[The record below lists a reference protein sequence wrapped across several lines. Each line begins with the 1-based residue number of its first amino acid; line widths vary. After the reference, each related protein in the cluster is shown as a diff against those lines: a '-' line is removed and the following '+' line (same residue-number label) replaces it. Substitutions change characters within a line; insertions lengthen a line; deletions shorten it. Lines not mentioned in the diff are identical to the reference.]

1 MKSLSKI
8 RRSRTGTWLIAPVCL
23 LSIVSALAQR
33 DRISHVLD
41 NYRTVVVPG
50 HLIPLAKAEFDHGAV
65 PGDFALRGMTLT
77 VRRSAA
83 QQKDLNQLLT
93 AQQNP
98 ASPSYHKWLT
108 PEAFAKRFGASSN
121 DLETLRQWL
130 ESQGFQIKTVAR
142 GGTFIRFDATA
153 SQVQNAFKTEIHQY
167 TVNGAKHYANASEPS
182 LPANLAPLVLAVGG
196 MNDFAPHP
204 NSAKLPTRNAKVKA
218 HYYDSSDNTDL
229 APGDLAAIYDIG
241 PLQTASGVNYGLGQ
255 TVVVIGT
262 SDVNP
267 ADLPAY
273 CVAFAPNSF
282 GCAENFSQMH
292 VGTDPTETGDALQAQ
307 ATADVELVKA
317 VAPGATLLLETD
329 GDAGGVW
336 AAFADAVDN
345 ARGQVILMSYG
356 QCESTVGSGP
366 TLAIQATAQAAN
378 AQGITVIA
386 ASGDSGGAACD
397 TTPVVAATGG
407 LAVSVPAD
415 IPEVTGVGGTEFT
428 DTSTAGVSNGS
439 TGGSI
444 PGYIQEVAWNDNV
457 TAVGGNQ
464 YSATGGGVSTV
475 FTTNPSWQTGTGV
488 LNTGR
493 NVPDVALSASSHVA
507 PYMVVLTTGGSRQTL
522 PTGSGTEASSA
533 VFAGMVALIN
543 AANGAAAGSG
553 NINPALY
560 AVAGGGN
567 GYSGDHPAFHAITAG
582 GNLVPC
588 VGPNCP
594 ESGFL
599 GYAYTAGYDQAT
611 GLGSVDAYNL
621 QQAWPAP
628 TATISSFSPAYA
640 TAGGS
645 AFELTVIGT
654 GFNPAAVVLWAGTP
668 QATTFVDAEHLTI
681 EVSQAKIA
689 SVGNATVAVLNND
702 CTTSLPSLFPIDAA
716 PTATITSLS
725 PSSATATGS
734 GFTLTVNGTGFVSGA
749 NIKFNGT
756 QLSSTTV
763 VSGTQLTGPVTSGMI
778 ASPET
783 ASVTVVNGDS
793 TTSLGYSFTVNP
805 VPNITSLSVSTA
817 TAGNT
822 SGVAV
827 TITGSGFSTGSTV
840 YWAFNSG
847 QAALIAGSS
856 CGSTVS
862 CTATIPPASLTTAGP
877 ATIKVVTLDSVSSNT
892 KPFTVAAAP
901 SITSLSKSSATAGN
915 TAGVPI
921 TVTGSGFSAGSHVY
935 WSFNS
940 GTATLITGTNTCGL
954 TTSCTATIPPASLTT
969 AGSAAIT
976 VVTADGVASGSSAFT
991 VAAPPTISSPLTLVA
1006 TKDTQQ
1012 PVAVN
1017 ITGSNI
1023 SAGSHV
1029 FWAFNSGTNTQIAG
1043 TNTCTPTT
1051 SCTATVPITSLTT
1064 AGPAAITVVT
1074 ADGVASTNSIA
1085 FTVAPHPTISSITGT
1100 ATAGNANGSPLTIN
1114 GTGFTVGTGVS
1125 VSWTIRGVPHTLT
1138 SSCTATVC
1146 TVTVPTGY
1154 LLTGTASIMVVSF
1167 DGVDSNVQTLTVAPV
1182 PVINWV
1188 TPAKVS
1194 AGSPDLPITITGTG
1208 FASGYAV
1215 KWNGGSLPLQ
1225 SAYVNATTIT
1235 ATVPAADL
1243 TTNGTGN
1250 ITVVTADGVISN
1262 AQTFNIGSAPTI
1274 SGLAPQAATAGA
1286 PGVNGLLPVTIT
1298 GTNFTSGSIVKWN
1311 TQTLSSVYSSQ
1322 TSLVAS
1328 VPASYLTN
1336 VGTAAITVVSS
1347 ASLGSISSAASTNS
1361 IFTINAAPV
1370 ISSISPTSASAGSTS
1385 TVPLT
1390 ITGTGFSTGSTVTW
1404 QGRTS
1409 TYTLKPSSCGSL
1421 TTCTATIPASYLTTA
1436 GLATLSVKTLDGV
1449 SSNTKSFSVASA
1461 VITGFTPNYATVGS
1475 TFMLTVNGT
1484 GFLPG
1489 AAIWWQNQNVT
1500 PYQYVSPTTKFVSGT
1515 QLTAQIPFGEVP
1527 SSPGSVPVYVVNG
1540 DSPATTSVPVAL
1552 TITAVGAP
1560 TITSL
1565 KPSSIV
1571 AGTPGTGSPAVTSI
1585 TITGT
1590 NFIAS
1595 TKAGSVTTYH
1605 SVPYLN
1611 LGGTPTA
1618 MTPTAGTATSIT
1630 ATIPS
1635 SDLTAAGVFGLT
1647 VVNNPST
1654 TNVTSAATP
1663 FTVVGPTITSV
1674 SPAVIGAGSP
1684 DTSITVTGTNFVAG
1698 TGSKSA
1704 FVAGSNVY
1712 ISTSAVPTP
1721 ARLTASAGTAT
1732 AITVTIPHG
1741 DLTTSGTVSLTVE
1754 NPGSGAATSPAF
1766 TLDIGEPAIT
1776 SLSAT
1781 SAVAGSAGFKLTI
1794 TGTNFISTSTVW
1806 WGSESA
1812 ALAATYASTK
1822 TGATLTATV
1831 AAATELNAAG
1841 TFAIVV
1847 KNGTEASSPVMFTVN
1862 PPTITSMSPTSAAP
1876 SGAAATLTVNGTNF
1890 ISKVSTVYWDTTAL
1904 TTTYKSATQVTAPL
1918 TTAML
1923 TAGLHNVTV
1932 QNGGTSGASLAA
1944 QFGVGL
1950 TIEQLSPSAAFAG
1963 SNFSMIVTGT
1973 NFAAGATVMWNGVP
1987 LATTPTTAG
1996 STTSLTATVTT
2007 AQTAVLGAAN
2017 ITVMNSNIASSAAST
2032 FTVNAPTIASL
2043 SATSAVA
2050 GSGSFTLTVTGTGF
2064 VSGVS
2069 KVMWNGVQLGTN
2081 TYVSPTSLTALV
2093 SGTQLAI
2100 PGAQNVTVWNGSA
2113 AGASSPVT
2121 FTVNGPTIG
2130 SLSSNSAIAGSTPFT
2145 LTVTGTNFLASSKV
2159 WWGTEQ
2165 ASLTTTYVSPTQLT
2179 AAVTSTEL
2187 AQPGTPGVTVQN
2199 GSATAVSGAPTFT
2212 VSAPQITSLSS
2223 NSAVAGSAPFTLT
2236 VNGSNFLYGSTVYWG
2251 VTPLTTTYVS
2261 ASQLTASVT
2270 SSQLASAGMNGTAL
2284 TVAVTVQNFSATAVS
2299 AASTFTVSGPTITT
2313 LSSTS
2318 DASGSTGFSLTVT
2331 GTNFVSGANTV
2342 PSVVYWDSTPLTTTV
2357 NSATSVTAAVTTALL
2372 TNGAHNVTVQ
2382 NASAVSNA
2390 KTFGTGVAISSLSQ
2404 SSVGAGTV
2412 GFTLTVNGTNFVS
2425 GYEIMWDG
2433 VALGTTTYVG
2443 ATQLTAPITTL
2454 QLAVAGTHL
2463 VTVQNVA
2470 GSIVSN
2476 SITFTI
2482 GTPTIT
2488 TLAPN
2493 SAFAGSLVSSA
2504 TLSVTVTGT
2513 NFVSGST
2520 VYWGATALAT
2530 TYNSATSLTATVTHT
2545 QLDTAVAGSIT
2556 VQNSGTVASS
2566 ASTFTVSAP
2575 TITTLAPNSAV
2586 AGSLTSPL
2594 SVTVTGTNFVSGST
2608 VYWGL
2613 TALATTYNS
2622 ATSLTATVTATQLAT
2637 AGPGSVTVQ
2646 NTATAAT
2653 SASTFTVSA
2662 PTIVALSS
2670 TAAVATDSNFT
2681 LTVTGTNFIA
2691 GSKVWWGSEVTP
2703 LATTY
2708 VSSTVLTATV
2718 TKATELATAGAVSVT
2733 VQNGATTATSNGIT
2747 FTVAAAP
2754 TLTSVTSTATV
2765 THNKSASV
2773 TLTGTGFVAG
2783 STVMFGTTPIATT
2796 FVSSTSLT
2804 AAVTAAEIPTASAV
2818 SVTVV
2823 GPGGATTAA
2832 QTLTVH

>member
-1 MKSLSKI
+1 
-8 RRSRTGTWLIAPVCL
+8 
-23 LSIVSALAQR
+23 
-33 DRISHVLD
+33 
-41 NYRTVVVPG
+41 
-50 HLIPLAKAEFDHGAV
+50 
-65 PGDFALRGMTLT
+65 
-77 VRRSAA
+77 
-83 QQKDLNQLLT
+83 
-93 AQQNP
+93 
-98 ASPSYHKWLT
+98 
-108 PEAFAKRFGASSN
+108 
-121 DLETLRQWL
+121 
-130 ESQGFQIKTVAR
+130 
-142 GGTFIRFDATA
+142 
-153 SQVQNAFKTEIHQY
+153 
-167 TVNGAKHYANASEPS
+167 
-182 LPANLAPLVLAVGG
+182 
-196 MNDFAPHP
+196 
-204 NSAKLPTRNAKVKA
+204 
-218 HYYDSSDNTDL
+218 
-229 APGDLAAIYDIG
+229 
-241 PLQTASGVNYGLGQ
+241 
-255 TVVVIGT
+255 
-262 SDVNP
+262 
-267 ADLPAY
+267 
-273 CVAFAPNSF
+273 
-282 GCAENFSQMH
+282 
-292 VGTDPTETGDALQAQ
+292 
-307 ATADVELVKA
+307 
-317 VAPGATLLLETD
+317 
-329 GDAGGVW
+329 
-336 AAFADAVDN
+336 
-345 ARGQVILMSYG
+345 
-356 QCESTVGSGP
+356 
-366 TLAIQATAQAAN
+366 
-378 AQGITVIA
+378 
-386 ASGDSGGAACD
+386 
-397 TTPVVAATGG
+397 
-407 LAVSVPAD
+407 
-415 IPEVTGVGGTEFT
+415 
-428 DTSTAGVSNGS
+428 
-439 TGGSI
+439 
-444 PGYIQEVAWNDNV
+444 
-457 TAVGGNQ
+457 
-464 YSATGGGVSTV
+464 
-475 FTTNPSWQTGTGV
+475 
-488 LNTGR
+488 
-493 NVPDVALSASSHVA
+493 
-507 PYMVVLTTGGSRQTL
+507 
-522 PTGSGTEASSA
+522 
-533 VFAGMVALIN
+533 
-543 AANGAAAGSG
+543 
-553 NINPALY
+553 
-560 AVAGGGN
+560 
-567 GYSGDHPAFHAITAG
+567 
-582 GNLVPC
+582 
-588 VGPNCP
+588 
-594 ESGFL
+594 
-599 GYAYTAGYDQAT
+599 
-611 GLGSVDAYNL
+611 
-621 QQAWPAP
+621 
-628 TATISSFSPAYA
+628 
-640 TAGGS
+640 
-645 AFELTVIGT
+645 
-654 GFNPAAVVLWAGTP
+654 
-668 QATTFVDAEHLTI
+668 
-681 EVSQAKIA
+681 
-689 SVGNATVAVLNND
+689 
-702 CTTSLPSLFPIDAA
+702 
-716 PTATITSLS
+716 
-725 PSSATATGS
+725 
-734 GFTLTVNGTGFVSGA
+734 
-749 NIKFNGT
+749 
-756 QLSSTTV
+756 
-763 VSGTQLTGPVTSGMI
+763 
-778 ASPET
+778 
-783 ASVTVVNGDS
+783 
-793 TTSLGYSFTVNP
+793 
-805 VPNITSLSVSTA
+805 
-817 TAGNT
+817 
-822 SGVAV
+822 
-827 TITGSGFSTGSTV
+827 
-840 YWAFNSG
+840 
-847 QAALIAGSS
+847 
-856 CGSTVS
+856 
-862 CTATIPPASLTTAGP
+862 
-877 ATIKVVTLDSVSSNT
+877 
-892 KPFTVAAAP
+892 
-901 SITSLSKSSATAGN
+901 
-915 TAGVPI
+915 
-921 TVTGSGFSAGSHVY
+921 
-935 WSFNS
+935 
-940 GTATLITGTNTCGL
+940 
-954 TTSCTATIPPASLTT
+954 
-969 AGSAAIT
+969 
-976 VVTADGVASGSSAFT
+976 
-991 VAAPPTISSPLTLVA
+991 
-1006 TKDTQQ
+1006 
-1012 PVAVN
+1012 
-1017 ITGSNI
+1017 
-1023 SAGSHV
+1023 
-1029 FWAFNSGTNTQIAG
+1029 
-1043 TNTCTPTT
+1043 
-1051 SCTATVPITSLTT
+1051 
-1064 AGPAAITVVT
+1064 
-1074 ADGVASTNSIA
+1074 
-1085 FTVAPHPTISSITGT
+1085 
-1100 ATAGNANGSPLTIN
+1100 
-1114 GTGFTVGTGVS
+1114 
-1125 VSWTIRGVPHTLT
+1125 
-1138 SSCTATVC
+1138 
-1146 TVTVPTGY
+1146 
-1154 LLTGTASIMVVSF
+1154 
-1167 DGVDSNVQTLTVAPV
+1167 
-1182 PVINWV
+1182 
-1188 TPAKVS
+1188 
-1194 AGSPDLPITITGTG
+1194 
-1208 FASGYAV
+1208 
-1215 KWNGGSLPLQ
+1215 
-1225 SAYVNATTIT
+1225 
-1235 ATVPAADL
+1235 
-1243 TTNGTGN
+1243 
-1250 ITVVTADGVISN
+1250 
-1262 AQTFNIGSAPTI
+1262 
-1274 SGLAPQAATAGA
+1274 
-1286 PGVNGLLPVTIT
+1286 
-1298 GTNFTSGSIVKWN
+1298 
-1311 TQTLSSVYSSQ
+1311 
-1322 TSLVAS
+1322 
-1328 VPASYLTN
+1328 
-1336 VGTAAITVVSS
+1336 
-1347 ASLGSISSAASTNS
+1347 
-1361 IFTINAAPV
+1361 
-1370 ISSISPTSASAGSTS
+1370 
-1385 TVPLT
+1385 
-1390 ITGTGFSTGSTVTW
+1390 
-1404 QGRTS
+1404 
-1409 TYTLKPSSCGSL
+1409 
-1421 TTCTATIPASYLTTA
+1421 
-1436 GLATLSVKTLDGV
+1436 VKTLDGV

-1618 MTPTAGTATSIT
+1618 MTVTAGTATSIT

-1635 SDLTAAGVFGLT
+1635 SDLTAAGVLGLT

-1654 TNVTSAATP
+1654 TNVTSSATP
-1663 FTVVGPTITSV
+1663 FTVVGPAITSV

-1876 SGAAATLTVNGTNF
+1876 GGAAATLTVNGTNF

-1932 QNGGTSGASLAA
+1932 QNGSTSAASLPA

-2017 ITVMNSNIASSAAST
+2017 ITVMNANDAVSAVST
-2032 FTVNAPTIASL
+2032 FTVNAPTISSL

-2050 GSGSFTLTVTGTGF
+2050 GSSSFTLTVNGTGF

-2081 TYVSPTSLTALV
+2081 NYVSPTSLTALV
-2093 SGTQLAI
+2093 SGTAQLAI
-2100 PGAQNVTVWNGSA
+2100 PGSQSVTVWNGSSA
-2113 AGASSPVT
+2113 VASSAVT

-2179 AAVTSTEL
+2179 AAVTTTEL

-2613 TALATTYNS
+2613 TALTTTYNS

-2637 AGPGSVTVQ
+2637 SGAGSVTVQ
-2646 NTATAAT
+2646 NTATAVT

-2662 PTIVALSS
+2662 PTIGTLSS
-2670 TAAVATDSNFT
+2670 TAAAATDSNFT
-2681 LTVTGTNFIA
+2681 LTVTGTNFVS
-2691 GSKVWWGSEVTP
+2691 GVSKVWWGSEVTA

-2708 VSSTVLTATV
+2708 VSSTQLTATV

-2733 VQNGATTATSNGIT
+2733 VQNGASTATSNGVT

-2754 TLTSVTSTATV
+2754 TLASVTSTATV
-2765 THNKSASV
+2765 THNKTASV
-2773 TLTGTGFVAG
+2773 TLTGTGFIAG

-2823 GPGGATTAA
+2823 GPGGATTTPAV
-2832 QTLTVH
+2832 TLTVH

>member
-1 MKSLSKI
+1 
-8 RRSRTGTWLIAPVCL
+8 
-23 LSIVSALAQR
+23 
-33 DRISHVLD
+33 
-41 NYRTVVVPG
+41 
-50 HLIPLAKAEFDHGAV
+50 LAKAEFDHGAV

-130 ESQGFQIKTVAR
+130 ESQGFQIKAVAHN
-142 GGTFIRFDATA
+142 GTFIRFDATA
-153 SQVQNAFKTEIHQY
+153 SQVQNAFKTEIHHY

-182 LPANLAPLVLAVGG
+182 LPATLAPLVLAVGG

-204 NSAKLPTRNAKVKA
+204 SGVKLPAKNAKLKG
-218 HYYDSSDNTDL
+218 HYYDSDQNTDL
-229 APGDLAAIYDIG
+229 APGDLAAIYDLV
-241 PLQTASGVNYGLGQ
+241 PLQTASGVNYGSGQ

-262 SDVNP
+262 SDILAGDVT
-267 ADLPAY
+267 AY
-273 CVAFAPNSF
+273 CAAFGLNSF

-292 VGTDPTETGDALQAQ
+292 VGTDPGQTGDAAQ
-307 ATADVELVKA
+307 ATMGVELVKA
-317 VAPGATLLLETD
+317 VAPGATVLLETD

-444 PGYIQEVAWNDNV
+444 PGYIPEVAWNDKV
-457 TAVGGNQ
+457 AAEGSNQ

-507 PYMVVLTTGGSRQTL
+507 PYMVVLTGESQQTL

-560 AVAGGGN
+560 TIAAGSN
-567 GYSGDHPAFHAITAG
+567 GYTGELPAFHAVTEG
-582 GNLVPC
+582 GNLGNLVPC
-588 VGPNCP
+588 APGENCPSSGPN
-594 ESGFL
+594 SGLL

-645 AFELTVIGT
+645 AFELTVNGS
-654 GFNPAAVVLWAGTP
+654 GFNPAAVILWNGIP
-668 QATTFVDAEHLTI
+668 QATTVVNSTQITI
-681 EVSQAKIA
+681 EVSQEEIA
-689 SVGNATVAVLNND
+689 SVGSAMVAVLNND
-702 CTTSLPSLFPIDAA
+702 GTTSLPSSFPIDAA

-756 QLSSTTV
+756 QLSSTTL

-778 ASPET
+778 ASPGT

-793 TTSLGYSFTVNP
+793 TTSLGHNFTVNP
-805 VPNITSLSVSTA
+805 VPNITSPLSVTTA

-822 SGVAV
+822 AGVAV

-840 YWAFNSG
+840 YWAFNGG
-847 QAALIAGSS
+847 QAALITGSS
-856 CGSTVS
+856 CGSTTS
-862 CTATIPPASLTTAGP
+862 CTATIPGSSLTTAGA
-877 ATIKVVTLDSVSSNT
+877 ATIKVVTSDSVSSNT

-1225 SAYVNATTIT
+1225 STYVNATSIT
-1235 ATVPAADL
+1235 ATIPAADL

-1262 AQTFNIGSAPTI
+1262 TFVFNIGSAPTI
-1274 SGLAPQAATAGA
+1274 TGLAPQTATAGA
-1286 PGVNGLLPVTIT
+1286 PGVNGLLTVTIT

-1311 TQTLSSVYSSQ
+1311 ALTLASVYSST

-1328 VPASYLTN
+1328 VPASSLTN
-1336 VGTAAITVVSS
+1336 VGTASITVISP
-1347 ASLGSISSAASTNS
+1347 ASLGSVSSAASPNS

-1370 ISSISPTSASAGSTS
+1370 ITSFSPTSASAGSTS

-1404 QGRTS
+1404 QGRNS

-1618 MTPTAGTATSIT
+1618 MTVTAGTATSIT

-1635 SDLTAAGVFGLT
+1635 SDLTAAGVLGLT

-1654 TNVTSAATP
+1654 TNVTSSATP
-1663 FTVVGPTITSV
+1663 FTVVGPAITSV

-1847 KNGTEASSPVMFTVN
+1847 KNGSVVSTPAVFTVN
-1862 PPTITSMSPTSAAP
+1862 PPTITSMSPNSAAP

-2113 AGASSPVT
+2113 AAASSPVT

-2613 TALATTYNS
+2613 TALTTTYNS

-2637 AGPGSVTVQ
+2637 SGAGSVTVQ
-2646 NTATAAT
+2646 NTATAVT

-2662 PTIVALSS
+2662 PTIGTLSS
-2670 TAAVATDSNFT
+2670 TAAAATDSNFT
-2681 LTVTGTNFIA
+2681 LTVTGTNFVS
-2691 GSKVWWGSEVTP
+2691 GVSKVWWGSEVTA

-2708 VSSTVLTATV
+2708 VSSTQLTATV

-2733 VQNGATTATSNGIT
+2733 VQNGASTATSNGVT

-2754 TLTSVTSTATV
+2754 TLASVTSTATV
-2765 THNKSASV
+2765 THNKTASV
-2773 TLTGTGFVAG
+2773 TLTGTGFIAG

-2823 GPGGATTAA
+2823 GPGGATTGA